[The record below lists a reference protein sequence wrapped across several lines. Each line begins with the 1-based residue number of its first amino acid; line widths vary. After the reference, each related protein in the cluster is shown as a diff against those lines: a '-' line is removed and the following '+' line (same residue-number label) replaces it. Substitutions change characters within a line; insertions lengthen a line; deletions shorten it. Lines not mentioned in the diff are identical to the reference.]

1 MLINFSWVFEENMS
15 VILLILQVVIVIGI
29 LIFFHELGHFLS
41 ARAVGVPIE
50 EFGFGYPPRLVKLGE
65 WKGTEI
71 TLNWIPFGGFV
82 RPKGESDDSVE
93 GGMASAPAWKRL
105 VILLSG
111 PLMNFLIGIIILVV
125 IYGAMGIPASDQ
137 AMITQVSPDSPASQV
152 GLLPGDIVTTIDG
165 QKIEDIDQLIAIV
178 AERAGTPI
186 TLTVM
191 RGELV
196 DTYTLTPRVDP
207 PPGEG
212 AMGVALSNPLKPTPF
227 FESIGYAFQA
237 TGFIIRETLLLPV
250 RLIRGS
256 VDPALVRPVGYKGIY
271 DIYSQAVEM
280 DQETSMPTAEPLP
293 VFTLAIIANISL
305 ALGITNLLPIPALDG
320 GRILFTLPELIFRK
334 RIPQRWE
341 NAANTV
347 SFLLLILL
355 MVFITVL
362 DFTNPIVIP

>member
-1 MLINFSWVFEENMS
+1 MN

-41 ARAVGVPIE
+41 ARAVGVPVE
-50 EFGFGYPPRLVKLGE
+50 EFGFGYPPRLVKIAE

-93 GGMASAPAWKRL
+93 GGMADAPAWKRL
-105 VILLSG
+105 IILISG
-111 PLMNFLIGIIILVV
+111 PLMNFLIGIIILIV
-125 IYGAMGIPASDQ
+125 IYSAIGIPASDQ
-137 AMITQVSPDSPASQV
+137 AMITQIAPNSPAMEV
-152 GLLPGDIVTTIDG
+152 GLLPGDIVLSVDN
-165 QKIEDIDQLIAIV
+165 QPIEDIENLISVIT
-178 AERAGTPI
+178 ERAGTPVS
-186 TLTVM
+186 LTIE
-191 RGELV
+191 RGDQVENV
-196 DTYTLTPRVDP
+196 TITPRADP

-227 FESIGYAFQA
+227 FQSVGYAFEA

-250 RLIRGS
+250 RLIRGT
-256 VDPALVRPVGYKGIY
+256 VDPSLARPVGYKGIY

-280 DQETSMPTAEPLP
+280 DQETVIPTAEPIP
-293 VFTLAIIANISL
+293 VFTLSIIANISL

-320 GRILFTLPELIFRK
+320 GRILFSLPELIIGK
-334 RIPQRWE
+334 RIPQEWE
-341 NAANTV
+341 NAVNTV

-355 MVFITVL
+355 MVVITIL
-362 DFTNPIVIP
+362 DFTNPIVIPR

>member
-1 MLINFSWVFEENMS
+1 MNV
-15 VILLILQVVIVIGI
+15 VLLILQVVIVIGI

-41 ARAVGVPIE
+41 ARAVGVPVE
-50 EFGFGYPPRLVKLGE
+50 EFGFGYPPRLAKIGE

-82 RPKGESDDSVE
+82 RPKGESDDTVE
-93 GGMASAPAWKRL
+93 GGMADAPAWKRL
-105 VILLSG
+105 VILVSG

-125 IYGAMGIPASDQ
+125 IYGAIGIPASDQ
-137 AMITQVSPDSPASQV
+137 AMITQTSPNSPAMEV
-152 GLLPGDIVTTIDG
+152 GLLPGDIITRVDNEP
-165 QKIEDIDQLIAIV
+165 IEDIEQLIAVI

-186 TLTVM
+186 TLTIE
-191 RGELV
+191 RGDQV
-196 DTYTLTPRVDP
+196 SSVTITPRVDP

-227 FESIGYAFQA
+227 FQSVGYAFQA
-237 TGFIIRETLLLPV
+237 TGFIIRETLMLPV
-250 RLIRGS
+250 RLIRGT
-256 VDPALVRPVGYKGIY
+256 VDPALARPVGYKGIY

-280 DQETSMPTAEPLP
+280 DQETTMPTAEPLP
-293 VFTLAIIANISL
+293 VFTLSIIANISL

-320 GRILFTLPELIFRK
+320 GRILFTLPELIIKK
-334 RIPQRWE
+334 RIPQEWE
-341 NAANTV
+341 NAVNTV

-355 MVFITVL
+355 MVVITVL